1 MTEGKKPK
9 HQHPPTGKLDEMR
22 ARVRRAVAG
31 GGPEAAARQ
40 HAAGK
45 LTARERLA
53 LLLDDDSFEET
64 DLLVEKRGRDHGL
77 DGKDFAGDGVVAG
90 FGRIN
95 GRSVCVYAQDYT
107 VWSGTMGEAQARKIC
122 KVLALALESA
132 IPVVA
137 LCDSAGARLEE
148 GVDSLGGYGEIF
160 YRHVAASGYVP
171 QLSAILGPCAGGA
184 VYAPA
189 LTDFVFMVD
198 GTSHMYVTSPELVAS
213 ATGEAC
219 DHESLGGAAM
229 HSSRSGVCHF
239 LAGSEEDCFRQMR
252 ELLDYLPQSCRERPK
267 PVMPSDD
274 PRRTSEVL
282 GAIAETD
289 SKRPYRIHE
298 VIWEIADGHQFLEV
312 HKNFARNIVTGFIR
326 LNGES
331 VGLVANN
338 PAHLSGSLDISASEK
353 AARFVRFCDCF
364 NIPILTL
371 VDVPGYWPGLE
382 QEFNGIIRKGAKL
395 VYAYCRSSVPK
406 VTVVLRK
413 AYGGAYEVMGSKH
426 IRGDV
431 NFAWPSAE
439 IAVMGPARAVDILCA
454 DQIRCAPDP
463 AAARQSLVADYVR
476 DCASPYQAARHGH
489 IDEVIDARE
498 TRPKVIRALQF
509 LRNKQP
515 ERIPKKHG
523 NIPF

>member
-1 MTEGKKPK
+1 MGEIKKAR
-9 HQHPPTGKLDEMR
+9 HQHPPTDKLEEMR
-22 ARVRRAVAG
+22 SRTQRARSG

-40 HAAGK
+40 HAAGN
-45 LTARERLA
+45 LTARERLD
-53 LLLDDDSFEET
+53 LLLDEDSFEET
-64 DLLVEKRGRDHGL
+64 DLLVHGPEGRS
-77 DGKDFAGDGVVAG
+77 FAGDGVVAG
-90 FGRIN
+90 FGRVG
-95 GRSVCVYAQDYT
+95 GRPLAVYAHDYT
-107 VWSGTMGEAQARKIC
+107 VWSGTMGQAQSHKIC
-122 KVLALALESA
+122 KVLDLAFESG

-160 YRHVAASGYVP
+160 HRHVAASGHVP
-171 QLSAILGPCAGGA
+171 QITAILGPCAGGA

-189 LTDFVFMVD
+189 LTDFVFMVA
-198 GTSHMYVTSPELVAS
+198 GISHMYLTAPELVAGIG
-213 ATGEAC
+213 GEAC
-219 DHESLGGAAM
+219 DPESLGGASM

-239 LAGSEEDCFRQMR
+239 LARSEPDCFRQMR
-252 ELLDYLPQSCRERPK
+252 ELLDYLPQNWRERAK

-274 PRRTSEVL
+274 PRRPSEVL
-282 GAIAETD
+282 GAISEMDA
-289 SKRPYRIHE
+289 KKPYRIHE
-298 VIWEIADGHQFLEV
+298 VIWEIADGHQFFEV
-312 HKNFARNIVTGFIR
+312 HKEFARNIVTGFVR

-331 VGLVANN
+331 VGVVANN
-338 PAHLSGSLDISASEK
+338 PAYLSGALDISASEK

-364 NIPILTL
+364 NIPLLTL

-395 VYAYCRSSVPK
+395 VYAYCQASVPK

-426 IRGDV
+426 IHGDI
-431 NFAWPSAE
+431 NFAWPGAE
-439 IAVMGPARAVDILCA
+439 IAVMGPERAVDILYA
-454 DQIRCAPDP
+454 DRLK
-463 AAARQSLVADYVR
+463 AAADREAERRAFLADYVR
-476 DCASPYQAARHGH
+476 DCASPYQAARHGY

-498 TRPKVIRALQF
+498 TRSKVIRALQF
-509 LRNKQP
+509 LRRKRT

>member
-1 MTEGKKPK
+1 MGEARKPR
-9 HQHPPTGKLDEMR
+9 HQHPATGQLEEMR
-22 ARVRRAVAG
+22 ARVERARTG

-45 LTARERLA
+45 LTARERLD
-53 LLLDDDSFEET
+53 LLLDEDSFEET
-64 DLLVEKRGRDHGL
+64 DLLVHGAEGRSY
-77 DGKDFAGDGVVAG
+77 AGDGVVAG
-90 FGRIN
+90 FGRVG
-95 GRSVCVYAQDYT
+95 GRPVCAYAHDYT
-107 VWSGTMGEAQARKIC
+107 VWSGTMGVAQAHKIC
-122 KVLALALESA
+122 KVLDLAFESGL
-132 IPVVA
+132 PVLS

-160 YRHVAASGYVP
+160 HRHVAASGHIP
-171 QLSAILGPCAGGA
+171 QLCAILGPCAGGA

-189 LTDFVFMVD
+189 LHDFVFMVD
-198 GTSHMYVTSPELVAS
+198 GISHMYLTAPELVAGVG
-213 ATGEAC
+213 GEAC
-219 DHESLGGAAM
+219 DPETLGGAAM

-239 LAGSEEDCFRQMR
+239 LARSEPDCFRQMR
-252 ELLDYLPQSCRERPK
+252 ELLDYLPQNWRERAK

-274 PRRTSEVL
+274 PRRPSEVL
-282 GAIAETD
+282 GALTEMD
-289 SKRPYRIHE
+289 PKKPYRICE

-312 HKNFARNIVTGFIR
+312 HKEFARNIVTGFIR

-331 VGLVANN
+331 VGVVANN
-338 PAHLSGSLDISASEK
+338 PAYLSGALDISASEK

-364 NIPILTL
+364 NIPLLTL

-382 QEFNGIIRKGAKL
+382 QEYNGIIRKGAKL
-395 VYAYCRSSVPK
+395 VYAYCQSSVPK

-439 IAVMGPARAVDILCA
+439 IAVMGPARAVEVLHA
-454 DQIRCAPDP
+454 ERIR
-463 AAARQSLVADYVR
+463 AAADPEAERRCLVDDYVR
-476 DCASPYQAARHGH
+476 DYASPYQAARRGY
-489 IDEVIDARE
+489 IDEVIDARQ
-498 TRPKVIRALQF
+498 TRSKVIRALQF
-509 LRNKQP
+509 LRQKQGA
-515 ERIPKKHG
+515 RIPKKHG